1 MCVYV
6 RTDIAQTLA
15 KPNLARESRE
25 SISIQHLILMYVKYL
40 LVQPFQMR
48 KNQAEFPVWG
58 EALFDTIKSILIS
71 SGTKFSVNKNHLA

>member
-15 KPNLARESRE
+15 KSNLARENRE
-25 SISIQHLILMYVKYL
+25 SISIQHLILMYVK